1 MFYSGTEPIYF
12 INKQS
17 EREGMVMPSSQA
29 EFDVFDLGYSFWPF
43 CKSFLFGGLEKQV
56 KSNY

>member
-1 MFYSGTEPIYF
+1 MFYSGTEPMYF

-56 KSNY
+56 K